1 MPAPTPRTLNEFP
14 QTTFDKLR
22 YNDTDR
28 QGHVNN
34 AVFAT
39 LLESG
44 RVEFLYAPEG
54 ALHDPGCAFVIASL
68 NLSFLKEINW
78 PGRVDIGTGV
88 ADMGRS
94 SFMLEQ
100 GLYQYG
106 QCVATAQ
113 TTIVQMNESTRRSH
127 PLSAEAV
134 QRLNGLKLTASAAQ
148 ATA

>member
-1 MPAPTPRTLNEFP
+1 MPAPTPLALSDYP

-44 RVEFLYAPEG
+44 RVEFLYASDGAMHDEG
-54 ALHDPGCAFVIASL
+54 CTFVIA
-68 NLSFLKEINW
+68 NLSMSFLKEINW
-78 PGRVDIGTGV
+78 PGQVDIGTGV
-88 ADMGRS
+88 ASVGRS
-94 SFMLEQ
+94 SINLVQ
-100 GLYQYG
+100 GLYQNG

-113 TTIVQMNESTRRSH
+113 TTIVQMNEATRRSH
-127 PLSAEAV
+127 PLSAATL
-134 QRLNGLKLTASAAQ
+134 QRLKPLTLPAGGN
-148 ATA
+148 ATGT